1 MNAKLDASEV
11 TAAYT
16 AAFRRL
22 RALTGFDTKAVL
34 RAEAGSILKAWA
46 ATVKV
51 KTEEMIERSAR
62 TSIGK
67 RMGIISASKDGVG
80 NPYGITVNTG
90 AQKLDTRGNVWFR
103 TRNKKFQLVGHI
115 TSGGSF
121 ITEHKHYR
129 AQDWALIKSGAQQ
142 YASQLKVRLPMVKKS
157 AGLGRQSVI
166 QIADSLGIDLLQV
179 EGGRLSAAAISKA
192 RAAIASTGNNYQNG
206 KGTQGGDDNSAYVE
220 LLNTLPYN
228 TKAHTTEG
236 KGMDNALLWVIRHR
250 SEYIKKS
257 YEKGAFDSMAKTMKA
272 FPNVFKEAAPT

>member
-51 KTEEMIERSAR
+51 KTEEMVERSAR

-67 RMGIISASKDGVG
+67 RMGIISGG
-80 NPYGITVNTG
+80 GNNPYGITVNTG

-129 AQDWALIKSGAQQ
+129 AQDWAKIKSGAQQ

-179 EGGRLSAAAISKA
+179 AGGKLSASAIAKA

-236 KGMDNALLWVIRHR
+236 KGMDNALLWVISGRAKF
-250 SEYIKKS
+250 IQQS
-257 YEKGAFDSMAKTMKA
+257 YQKGAFDSMARTMKA
-272 FPNVFKEAAPT
+272 FPNVFKESAPT

>member
-51 KTEEMIERSAR
+51 KTEEMVERSTRA
-62 TSIGK
+62 SIGK
-67 RMGIISASKDGVG
+67 RLGTLSGGGS

-90 AQKLDTRGNVWFR
+90 TRKLETRGDVWFR
-103 TRNKKFQLVGHI
+103 TRKGEFQRAGYI
-115 TSGGSF
+115 TPDGVYLPENMHF
-121 ITEHKHYR
+121 R
-129 AQDWALIKSGAQQ
+129 AEDWARIKQGAQQ
-142 YASQLKVRLPMVKKS
+142 YAAQLKRRLPMVKRS

-179 EGGRLSAAAISKA
+179 EGGRLSAAAIAKA

-236 KGMDNALLWVIRHR
+236 KGMDNALLWVLSGRANF
-250 SEYIKKS
+250 IKKS

>member
-51 KTEEMIERSAR
+51 KTEEMVERSAR

-67 RMGIISASKDGVG
+67 RMGIISGG
-80 NPYGITVNTG
+80 GNNPYGITVNTG

-129 AQDWALIKSGAQQ
+129 PQDWARIKSGSEQ
-142 YASQLKVRLPMVKKS
+142 YASQLKVRLPMIKKS

-179 EGGRLSAAAISKA
+179 EGGRLSASAIAKA
-192 RAAIASTGNNYQNG
+192 RAAIASTGNNYVNG

-220 LLNTLPYN
+220 LLNTLPFN

-236 KGMDNALLWVIRHR
+236 KGMDTALLRVIAGRANF
-250 SEYIKKS
+250 IKKS

-272 FPNVFKEAAPT
+272 FPNVFKESAPT